1 MAEGGWIGLGADA
14 EWGGQEMPKM
24 LTVLSDEM
32 LLSLTNPSLL
42 LYPLLSVG
50 AGMAL
55 NSYASQEQKE
65 TYLPKILL
73 G

>member
-1 MAEGGWIGLGADA
+1 
-14 EWGGQEMPKM
+14 MPKM
-24 LTVLSDEM
+24 LTVLADEM
-32 LLSLTNPSLL
+32 LFATNPSFM

-65 TYLPKILL
+65 TYLPKIYFR
-73 G
+73 